1 MTDQTKPH
9 ISKRVLS
16 IAPSATKQVAVLAQ
30 QVGGCVSLGQGVP
43 SFPTPP
49 HVVDAAVRALRDN
62 PDSGKYTL
70 QPGLIP
76 LREAIAADLEQ
87 RRSIKVDP
95 LTEIGVT
102 VGAMEGLLAAFM
114 TIVDP
119 GDEVIVPSP
128 GYASHIEQ
136 IVLAEG
142 QPVFAPL
149 NENDWG
155 LNVDRIRN
163 AITPK
168 TRAILLCNPGNP
180 TGAVFDDQS
189 VRAVCDLALKHDL
202 YVLADETYEF
212 LVYDG
217 PSPLS
222 PSTLPEIK
230 DRVITVASF
239 SKKYAF
245 TGWRVGWVHA
255 SPELMSQMMK
265 VHDAAVIAA
274 PTVSQYAALAALTGP
289 QEPYEMMRQELAARR
304 DLCLSRLDRLPE
316 HFGYIRPGGAFYIM
330 ARYLFS
336 PEPSSALAETFI
348 RGPKVITVPG
358 GSYGPGGEGHL
369 RLSYGGAPEVINEAF
384 DRIERWLAEQK

>member
-1 MTDQTKPH
+1 MMASQTKHH
-9 ISKRVLS
+9 ISQRVLS
-16 IAPSATKQVAVLAQ
+16 IAPSATKQVAVLAN

-49 HVVDAAVRALRDN
+49 HVVEAAVRALRDN

-76 LREAIAADLEQ
+76 LREAIAAEIEQ
-87 RRSIKVDP
+87 RLKIKVDP
-95 LTEIGVT
+95 LAEVGVT

-114 TIVDP
+114 TVVDA

-136 IVLAEG
+136 ILLAEG
-142 QPVFAPL
+142 KPVFAPL
-149 NENDWG
+149 DENNWG
-155 LNVDRIRN
+155 LNIDRIRD
-163 AITPK
+163 AITK
-168 TRAILLCNPGNP
+168 RTRAILLCNPGNP

-189 VRAVCDLALKHDL
+189 VQAVCSLALEHDL
-202 YVLADETYEF
+202 YILADETYEY

-222 PSTLPEIK
+222 PARIEDLK

-245 TGWRVGWVHA
+245 TGWRIGWVHA
-255 SPELMSQMMK
+255 TAELMDQMMK

-289 QEPYEMMRQELAARR
+289 QEPYEEMRLELAARR
-304 DLCLSRLDRLPE
+304 DLCLSRLDRLPD
-316 HFGYIRPGGAFYIM
+316 HFAYNRPGGAFYIM
-330 ARYLFS
+330 AKYLFS
-336 PEPSSALAETFI
+336 RESSDQLAQTFI
-348 RGPKVITVPG
+348 RQPKVVTVPG

-369 RLSYGGAPEVINEAF
+369 RLSYGGTPEIINQAF
-384 DRIERWLAEQK
+384 DRIEQWLAEK